1 MLRIATDSTVDMPAG
16 WQKEY
21 DIDIIPINIQFGE
34 KTYLQGIDLDT
45 EGFYRMVD
53 ETRTIPKTSQPTPH
67 QFNEFYQKIAKKG
80 DTVLSMHVTGKLSG
94 TYDSAV
100 IAAREL
106 ETKMKIIPFDSLN
119 GSAGLGMMCRE
130 ARLMDRAGAGV
141 EKILKRMET
150 IRDTLSI
157 VLALDTLEYAR
168 MSGRVKT
175 LQAALASLLNPLED
189 AVVISTDLSH
199 HFPYDEARRL
209 DNETIDY
216 IIEGNSKAIFS
227 RSGDGGKLCCG
238 FTGVLVAIALG
249 KKWGL
254 GKPKLLMYHTS
265 GDTFGDRYEVVGYA
279 SIAWPSPESAPIET
293 TA

>member
-53 ETRTIPKTSQPTPH
+53 ETRTIPKTSQPTPY
-67 QFNEFYQKIAKKG
+67 QFKEFYQKIAKKG
-80 DTVLSMHVTGKLSG
+80 DTILSMHITSKLSG

-100 IAAREL
+100 AAAREL
-106 ETKMKIIPFDSLN
+106 GTKMKIITFDSLN

-141 EKILKRMET
+141 DKIVKRMEA

-168 MSGRVKT
+168 MSGRVKA
-175 LQAALASLLNPLED
+175 LQAALASLLNVKPIAVLQDGVLHMAEKVRTRRASLD
-189 AVVISTDLSH
+189 RVIDMLVEKYKDKKVNVAVVHARDPQAGNSMVEQVRQRFNIKELIMTDLSVSLT
-199 HFPYDEARRL
+199 A
-209 DNETIDY
+209 N
-216 IIEGNSKAIFS
+216 
-227 RSGDGGKLCCG
+227 
-238 FTGVLVAIALG
+238 LG
-249 KKWGL
+249 PGTVGL
-254 GKPKLLMYHTS
+254 IVYPV
-265 GDTFGDRYEVVGYA
+265 E
-279 SIAWPSPESAPIET
+279 
-293 TA
+293 

>member
-1 MLRIATDSTVDMPAG
+1 MLRIASDSTADMPAG

-53 ETRTIPKTSQPTPH
+53 ETRTIPKTSQPTPY
-67 QFNEFYQKIAKKG
+67 QFKEFYQKIAKKD
-80 DTVLSMHVTGKLSG
+80 DTILSIHITSKLSG

-106 ETKMKIIPFDSLN
+106 GTKMKIITFDSLS

-141 EKILKRMET
+141 DKIVKRMEA

-168 MSGRVKT
+168 MSGRVKA
-175 LQAALASLLNPLED
+175 LQAALASLLNVKPIAVLQDGVLHMAEKVRTRRASLD
-189 AVVISTDLSH
+189 RVIEMLVEKYKDKKVNVAVVHARDPQAGNSMLEQVRQRFNIKDLIITDLSVSLT
-199 HFPYDEARRL
+199 A
-209 DNETIDY
+209 N
-216 IIEGNSKAIFS
+216 
-227 RSGDGGKLCCG
+227 
-238 FTGVLVAIALG
+238 LG
-249 KKWGL
+249 PGTVGL
-254 GKPKLLMYHTS
+254 IVYPA
-265 GDTFGDRYEVVGYA
+265 E
-279 SIAWPSPESAPIET
+279 
-293 TA
+293 

>member
-1 MLRIATDSTVDMPAG
+1 MLRIASDSTVDMPAG

-67 QFNEFYQKIAKKG
+67 QFKEFYQKIAKKG
-80 DTVLSMHVTGKLSG
+80 DTVLSMHVTSKLSG

-100 IAAREL
+100 AAAREL
-106 ETKMKIIPFDSLN
+106 GGKFKIIPFDSLN
-119 GSAGLGMMCRE
+119 GSAGLGMMCRD

-141 EKILKRMET
+141 DKIVKRMEA

-175 LQAALASLLNPLED
+175 LQAALASLLNVKPIVVLQDGVLHMAEKVRTRRASLD
-189 AVVISTDLSH
+189 HVVEMLVEKYKDKKVNVAVVHARDPQAGNSMLEQVRQRFNIKDLIMTDLSISLTAQ
-199 HFPYDEARRL
+199 FGPG
-209 DNETIDY
+209 T
-216 IIEGNSKAIFS
+216 
-227 RSGDGGKLCCG
+227 
-238 FTGVLVAIALG
+238 V
-249 KKWGL
+249 GL
-254 GKPKLLMYHTS
+254 IVYPA
-265 GDTFGDRYEVVGYA
+265 E
-279 SIAWPSPESAPIET
+279 
-293 TA
+293 

>member
-1 MLRIATDSTVDMPAG
+1 MLRIATDSTTDMPAG

-21 DIDIIPINIQFGE
+21 DIEIIPVNIQFGE

-53 ETRTIPKTSQPTPH
+53 ETRTIPKTSQPTPY
-67 QFNEFYQKIAKKG
+67 QFKEFYQKIAKKG
-80 DTVLSMHVTGKLSG
+80 DTVLSMHITSKLSG
-94 TYDSAV
+94 TFDSAV

-106 ETKMKIIPFDSLN
+106 GGKIKIITFDSLN

-141 EKILKRMET
+141 EMIQKRMET

-175 LQAALASLLNPLED
+175 LQAALASLLNVKPIAVLQDGVLHMAEKVRTRRASID
-189 AVVISTDLSH
+189 RVIEMLVEKYKDKQVNVAVVHARDPQAGKSMLEQVRQYFNIKDLIMTDLS
-199 HFPYDEARRL
+199 
-209 DNETIDY
+209 I
-216 IIEGNSKAIFS
+216 
-227 RSGDGGKLCCG
+227 
-238 FTGVLVAIALG
+238 AIAANLG
-249 KKWGL
+249 PGTVGL
-254 GKPKLLMYHTS
+254 
-265 GDTFGDRYEVVGYA
+265 VVYPA
-279 SIAWPSPESAPIET
+279 E
-293 TA
+293 

>member
-1 MLRIATDSTVDMPAG
+1 MLRIASDSTADMPAG

-53 ETRTIPKTSQPTPH
+53 ETRTIPKTSQPTPY
-67 QFNEFYQKIAKKG
+67 QFKEFYQKIAKKG
-80 DTVLSMHVTGKLSG
+80 DTILSIHITSKLSG

-100 IAAREL
+100 AAAREL
-106 ETKMKIIPFDSLN
+106 GTKMKIITFDSLS

-141 EKILKRMET
+141 DKIVKRMEA

-168 MSGRVKT
+168 MSGRVKA
-175 LQAALASLLNPLED
+175 LQAALASLLNVKPIAVLQDGVLHMAEKVRTRRASLD
-189 AVVISTDLSH
+189 RVIEMLVEKYKDKKVNVAVVHARDPQAGNSMLEQVRQRFNIKDLIMTDLSVSLT
-199 HFPYDEARRL
+199 A
-209 DNETIDY
+209 N
-216 IIEGNSKAIFS
+216 
-227 RSGDGGKLCCG
+227 
-238 FTGVLVAIALG
+238 LG
-249 KKWGL
+249 PGTVGL
-254 GKPKLLMYHTS
+254 IVYPA
-265 GDTFGDRYEVVGYA
+265 E
-279 SIAWPSPESAPIET
+279 
-293 TA
+293 